1 MWRVP
6 FNLIV
11 RFDKS
16 SRRKSQLPWCM
27 KMGFRFSDSKSLCY
41 VPLKLWIL
49 VLAFRDIAPQAPTH
63 VLIIPKSKDGLSIL
77 HMQFDLLPVVAI
89 FSALLNLVFWSMSG
103 SLGTRFEAK
112 LCACLGKHGYQLH
125 QPGYV

>member
-27 KMGFRFSDSKSLCY
+27 KM
-41 VPLKLWIL
+41 